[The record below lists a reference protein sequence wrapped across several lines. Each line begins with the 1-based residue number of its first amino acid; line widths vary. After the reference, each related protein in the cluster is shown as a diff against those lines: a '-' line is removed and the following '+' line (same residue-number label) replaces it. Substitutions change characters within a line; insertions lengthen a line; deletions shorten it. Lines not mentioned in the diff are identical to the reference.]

1 MSHEIYLFVA
11 LAVMAI
17 GPLLVTVLKRIAW
30 SSTILD
36 GFVFASITGIVLFH
50 ILPEAI
56 SNLGWISIVI
66 GAAGLF
72 TPNLIEKASAFKKI
86 PAHSAILLAL
96 LAIMIHTWLDGVAM
110 GAAKSVE
117 GSSALSIAIILHRLP
132 VGVGLWWL
140 IRPRWGKRGAW
151 IVIVILSISTVTGFL
166 FAPLFKAYVQD
177 SILIGLQTFVAGSL
191 FHVVLH
197 DAFDSND
204 SGPSARW
211 AEIVGVI
218 LGAAVIISI
227 PLFDPHVHNH
237 SENTAHYGDTFL
249 HLVIESAPALLI
261 GYFLAGLMAVFVQ
274 RMPTQ
279 WLNRGPNLIKALKG
293 TAIGLPVPVCSCGVV
308 PIYKGLIKSG
318 VGAPAAMAFMVAT
331 PELGIDAL
339 LLSIPLLGP
348 KLAVARV
355 IGAFTVAILVGVI
368 VGSMIKDRE
377 PEEEKEAVEQ
387 DHWLKIAFNKGF
399 VEIVDETAPWI
410 VLGIAIAAFFGP
422 GLSLDFITNLPPHV
436 DVILFAIIGIPIYVC
451 ASGSTPLAAALIFA
465 GASPGA
471 AIAFLLAGPA
481 TNVTTF
487 GILTQMH
494 SKKVSIMFGAIV
506 VVLAILF
513 GIGTNLIMGD
523 TVPEIMSG
531 HHHHEGEAWWQWLAL
546 GTLGLVF
553 LGSVIRLGPR
563 GFIANLSPGGGHHH
577 HHHHGHDH
585 GHDHGDDSH
594 NHDDHCCGH

>member
-11 LAVMAI
+11 LAVMAL
-17 GPLLVTVLKRIAW
+17 GPLLVTVLKKIAW

-56 SNLGWISIVI
+56 SALGWVSILI

-72 TPNLIEKASAFKKI
+72 TPNLIEKASAFRKI

-151 IVIVILSISTVTGFL
+151 IVIAILSISTVTGFL
-166 FAPLFKAYVQD
+166 FAPLFKTYVQD

-197 DAFDSND
+197 DAFDSNE

-218 LGAAVIISI
+218 LGAAVIVSI
-227 PLFDPHVHNH
+227 PFFDPHVHSH
-237 SENTAHYGDTFL
+237 SDNTAHYGDTFL
-249 HLVIESAPALLI
+249 HLVIESAPALLL

-274 RMPTQ
+274 HMPTK
-279 WLNRGPNLIKALKG
+279 WLNRGPNLLKAFKG

-348 KLAVARV
+348 KLAIARV
-355 IGAFTVAILVGVI
+355 VGAFIVAIVVGLV
-368 VGSMIKDRE
+368 VGSMIKERKAE
-377 PEEEKEAVEQ
+377 EAVERADQ
-387 DHWLKIAFNKGF
+387 EHWLKVVINKGF

-422 GLSLDFITNLPPHV
+422 GLSLDFITNLPAHT
-436 DVILFAIIGIPIYVC
+436 DVVLFAIIGIPVYVC

-494 SKKVSIMFGAIV
+494 SKKISITFGVMV
-506 VVLAILF
+506 VIQAILF
-513 GIGTNLIMGD
+513 GVVVNVLMGD
-523 TVPEIMSG
+523 VAPEIMSG
-531 HHHHEGEAWWQWLAL
+531 HDHDGQAWWQWACLI
-546 GTLGLVF
+546 GLGLVF

-577 HHHHGHDH
+577 HGHDH
-585 GHDHGDDSH
+585 GHH
-594 NHDDHCCGH
+594 NHGHADHDHDCCGH

>member
-50 ILPEAI
+50 ILPESI
-56 SNLGWISIVI
+56 SNLGWISILI

-110 GAAKSVE
+110 GAAKSVQ
-117 GSSALSIAIILHRLP
+117 GSSSLSIAIILHRLP

-151 IVIVILSISTVTGFL
+151 IVIIVLSISTITGFL
-166 FAPLFKAYVQD
+166 FAPIFKTYVQD

-197 DAFDSND
+197 DAFDSNE
-204 SGPSARW
+204 SGAASRW
-211 AEIVGVI
+211 AELAGVM

-227 PLFDPHVHNH
+227 PFFDPHVHEH

-249 HLVIESAPALLI
+249 HLVIESAPALLV
-261 GYFLAGLMAVFVQ
+261 GYLLAGLMAVFVQ
-274 RMPTQ
+274 KMPTR
-279 WLNRGPNLIKALKG
+279 WLNRGPNLLKALKG

-348 KLAVARV
+348 KLAFARV
-355 IGAFTVAILVGVI
+355 IGAFSVAILVGVI

-377 PEEEKEAVEQ
+377 PEQEEKIEGDKA
-387 DHWLKIAFNKGF
+387 HWLKIAFNKGF

-422 GLSLDFITNLPPHV
+422 GLSLDFITDLPPHS
-436 DVILFAIIGIPIYVC
+436 DVIIFSLIGIPIYVC

-513 GIGTNLIMGD
+513 GIATNLVMGD
-523 TVPEIMSG
+523 VVSEMMTG
-531 HHHHEGEAWWQWLAL
+531 HHHKEETWWQWVAL
-546 GTLGLVF
+546 GGLGVIF
-553 LGSVIRLGPR
+553 LGSIIRLGPR
-563 GFIANLSPGGGHHH
+563 GFIANLSPGGHHNH
-577 HHHHGHDH
+577 SHGHS
-585 GHDHGDDSH
+585 HDHSH
-594 NHDDHCCGH
+594 NDSDDHCCGH